1 MNDFIASL
9 GPISSAVWGWL
20 IIAVFMHFLWMWQ
33 KKTGRAGFVDVA
45 WSIGTGL
52 MAMGFCVVGSGHPQ
66 RRIVLGVLMGLW
78 GLRLAVHLWKRL
90 AREGEDGRYESYRQE
105 HGQQKADRFYMI
117 FFQFQGHFC
126 THFRQPNSR
135 RCVYSTKHR
144 DPAFRLFGYWDLD
157 FGSCWRNIG
166 R

>member
-52 MAMGFCVVGSGHPQ
+52 MAMGFCVVGSG
-66 RRIVLGVLMGLW
+66 RVWACLGVSGRVWTCLGVILTQQLMRPLN
-78 GLRLAVHLWKRL
+78 LSCLNALKKTSNALAVHFK
-90 AREGEDGRYESYRQE
+90 EKPMS
-105 HGQQKADRFYMI
+105 
-117 FFQFQGHFC
+117 
-126 THFRQPNSR
+126 
-135 RCVYSTKHR
+135 
-144 DPAFRLFGYWDLD
+144 
-157 FGSCWRNIG
+157 
-166 R
+166 